1 MPKIGILTCSNATQ
15 DLNCCSGGCLASIKG
30 RQGGFER
37 YKKDEEVELVGII
50 SCANCPTLAA
60 YDKILLRVKALVEF
74 GAEVIH
80 FAYCVDTLCPFKA
93 KYKEAIEKEF
103 PDLKIVMGTHAAKVE
118 PEQYRAKVKKLLCH
132 PRQSMAD
139 ITKGRVK

>member
-1 MPKIGILTCSNATQ
+1 MPKIGILTCSNTTQ
-15 DLNCCSGGCLASIKG
+15 DMNCCSAGCLASMKG

-37 YKKDEEVELVGII
+37 YGKDEDLDLVGII

-80 FAYCVDTLCPFKA
+80 IAYCIDTLCPFKA
-93 KYKEAIEKEF
+93 KYKEAIKKEF
-103 PDLKIVMGTHAAKVE
+103 PDLKIVMGTHAAKAT
-118 PEQYRAKVKKLLCH
+118 PEQYRSKVKTLLCH

>member
-1 MPKIGILTCSNATQ
+1 MPKIGILTCSNSTQ
-15 DLNCCSGGCLASIKG
+15 DMNCSSSGCLASMRG

-37 YKKDEEVELVGII
+37 YKKDEELELVGII

-80 FAYCVDTLCPFKA
+80 FAYCVDVLCPFKA
-93 KYKEAIEKEF
+93 KYKKVIKERYPAIK
-103 PDLKIVMGTHAAKVE
+103 LVMGTHAAKAA
-118 PEQYRAKVKKLLCH
+118 PGQYRAKVHKVLCQ

-139 ITKGRVK
+139 ITRGRIK

>member
-1 MPKIGILTCSNATQ
+1 MTKSGILTCSNSTQ
-15 DLNCCSGGCLASIKG
+15 DMNCSSAGCLASMRG

-37 YKKDEEVELVGII
+37 YSKDENLELVGII

-60 YDKILLRVKALVEF
+60 YDKIVLRVKALVEF

-93 KYKEAIEKEF
+93 KYKAVIKEEY
-103 PDLKIVMGTHAAKVE
+103 PDLKIVMGTHAAKVT
-118 PEQYRAKVKKLLCH
+118 PEQYRAKVHKLLCH
-132 PRQSMAD
+132 PRQIMAD

>member
-1 MPKIGILTCSNATQ
+1 MPKIGILTCANSTQ
-15 DLNCCSGGCLASIKG
+15 DMNCSSAGCLASMRG

-37 YKKDEEVELVGII
+37 YDKDEELE

-60 YDKILLRVKALVEF
+60 YDKILLRVKAMVEF

-80 FAYCVDTLCPFKA
+80 FAYCVDMLCPFKA
-93 KYKEAIEKEF
+93 KYKAAIKEQY
-103 PDLKIVMGTHAAKVE
+103 PDLKIVMGTHAAKV
-118 PEQYRAKVKKLLCH
+118 PPAQYRAKVKKLLCH
-132 PRQSMAD
+132 PRQIMAD

>member
-1 MPKIGILTCSNATQ
+1 MTKIGILTCANSTQ
-15 DLNCCSGGCLASIKG
+15 DMNCASAGCLISMRG

-37 YKKDEEVELVGII
+37 YSKDEDLELIGII

-80 FAYCVDTLCPFKA
+80 FAYCVDMLCPFKA
-93 KYKEAIEKEF
+93 KYQAAIKEAYPDIE
-103 PDLKIVMGTHAAKVE
+103 LVMGTHAAKVT
-118 PEQYRAKVKKLLCH
+118 PDQYRSKVQKLLCH
-132 PRQSMAD
+132 PRQIMAD

>member
-1 MPKIGILTCSNATQ
+1 MPKIGILTCANSTQ
-15 DLNCCSGGCLASIKG
+15 DMNCASAGCLTSMRA

-37 YKKDEEVELVGII
+37 YSKDEELELVGII

-80 FAYCVDTLCPFKA
+80 FAYCVDMLCPFKA
-93 KYKEAIEKEF
+93 KYKAAI
-103 PDLKIVMGTHAAKVE
+103 KIVMGTHASKAT
-118 PEQYRAKVKKLLCH
+118 PAQYRAKVKKLLCH
-132 PRQSMAD
+132 QRPIMAD

>member
-1 MPKIGILTCSNATQ
+1 MKKIGILTCSNTTQ
-15 DLNCCSGGCLASIKG
+15 DMNCASAGCFASMRG

-37 YKKDEEVELVGII
+37 YSKDEELELVGII

-60 YDKILLRVKALVEF
+60 SDKILLRVKALVEF

-93 KYKEAIEKEF
+93 KYKAAIKEAYPDIE
-103 PDLKIVMGTHAAKVE
+103 LVMGTHAAKVT
-118 PEQYRAKVKKLLCH
+118 PDQYRAKVNKLLCH
-132 PRQSMAD
+132 PRQIMAD

>member
-1 MPKIGILTCSNATQ
+1 MTKIGILTCSNSIQ
-15 DLNCCSGGCLASIKG
+15 DMNCASAGCLASMRG
-30 RQGGFER
+30 RQGGFEC
-37 YKKDEEVELVGII
+37 YSKDEEIELVGII

-93 KYKEAIEKEF
+93 KYKAAIKEAY
-103 PDLKIVMGTHAAKVE
+103 PDIKLVMGTHAAKVT
-118 PEQYRAKVKKLLCH
+118 PDQYRAKVKKLLCH
-132 PRQSMAD
+132 PRQIMAD